1 MIKKL
6 ALQSVKELILLKE
19 TEYQVP
25 PDIILFQTLDRKN
38 KGLISKL
45 AGMYLFVNIVM
56 QIQLY
61 FPSKLKSST

>member
-56 QIQLY
+56 
-61 FPSKLKSST
+61 